1 MKLFTTCLKKTIITL
16 TLIFSAYFMAYSQP
30 KLSSH
35 PSATATIFLD
45 FDGHYVEATLWNGGK
60 SFYCEPAGL
69 TNAQIT
75 EVFHRVSEDF
85 RPFDVNI
92 TTDST
97 VYLAAPLS
105 NRVRIVITPTSDWY
119 KGVGGVSFTRSFTWG
134 DGTPAFVFP
143 DRLLWSPKIIA
154 ECCSHEAGHTLGL
167 SHQAKY
173 NENCSLVT
181 VYNEG
186 VGSGEIAWAPVMGNS
201 YYRNM
206 TSWNNGPTPNG
217 CYSEQD
223 NLSII
228 TGINGFGYRPDD
240 HADHPRQGATPLLFD
255 RNHFQAAGII
265 TTNEDK
271 DAFGFDLTEAGELS
285 LKVKP
290 FSVGPNNAGANLDVK
305 VVLMNYNYEVI
316 ETFNPQDRLDVEAD
330 LTLSPGKYYILVQ
343 GDGNINISNYGSL
356 GSYTVTGNFRPMSVM
371 AVQKLELKGTTADDQ
386 HKLVWDL
393 VCDEGIRTQTL
404 EVSYNGHDFKNLTSL
419 TTDSR
424 KFTYN
429 PLQQSNAFYRIRI
442 ETVTGSISYSN
453 IVEIKQTGTKNN
465 IVLKSTLISDKIEM
479 NSDRAYQYILTDMNG
494 KILRKGNGSAGYN
507 VINIPNS
514 PDGVY
519 IVQIIINSQRIT
531 HRVVKM

>member
-1 MKLFTTCLKKTIITL
+1 MKSLATCFKNIIPAILLVLAT
-16 TLIFSAYFMAYSQP
+16 YFVSDAQP
-30 KLSSH
+30 KLSSL
-35 PSATATIFLD
+35 PTANATIFLD
-45 FDGHYVEATLWNGGK
+45 FDGHLVEATLWNGGR
-60 SFYCEPAGL
+60 SFYCESPNL
-69 TNAQIT
+69 TDAQIT
-75 EVFHRVSEDF
+75 EIFHRVSEDF

-105 NRVRIVITPTSDWY
+105 NRIRVIVTPTSDWY
-119 KGVGGVSFTRSFTWG
+119 QGVGGVSFTRSFTWG

-186 VGSGEIAWAPVMGNS
+186 TGSGEIAWAPVMGNS

-217 CYSEQD
+217 CYTEQD

-228 TGINGFGYRPDD
+228 TSLNGFSYRPDD
-240 HADHPRQGATPLLFD
+240 HPDNPQTGSTPLVLNQGDFS
-255 RNHFQAAGII
+255 AEGII
-265 TTNEDK
+265 TTNNDK
-271 DAFGFDLTEAGELS
+271 DVFKLNFSDAGKMT

-305 VVLMNYNYEVI
+305 VLLLNSNYETI
-316 ETFNPQDRLDVEAD
+316 ETFDPQDRLDVEAEISLIPD
-330 LTLSPGKYYILVQ
+330 TYYVIVQ

-356 GSYTVTGNFRPMSVM
+356 GSYTISGNFKQLNAMP
-371 AVQKLELKGTTADDQ
+371 VQDLTLKGTGNGSQ
-386 HKLVWDL
+386 HKLSWNL
-393 VCDEGIRTQTL
+393 VCDEGVKIQDIEISYDGYEFRNL
-404 EVSYNGHDFKNLTSL
+404 ANVSDDARQFV
-419 TTDSR
+419 
-424 KFTYN
+424 YN
-429 PLQQSNAFYRIRI
+429 PLQEKNAYYRIRV
-442 ETVTGSISYSN
+442 TTLTGSVAYSN
-453 IVEIKQTGTKNN
+453 IVEIKQTGSRNK
-465 IVLKSTLISDKIEM
+465 VSLKSAMVTGNIEIS
-479 NSDRAYQYILTDMNG
+479 SDEAYQYILSDMSG
-494 KILRKGNGSAGYN
+494 KILNKGNGTAGNN
-507 VINIPNS
+507 VINIANS
-514 PDGVY
+514 PNGIY
-519 IVQIIINSQRIT
+519 IIQIISNSQRIT